1 MQTRASGLV
10 VAGLCSFALA
20 LGTGGTAQAN
30 TLPELTPASTFA
42 SAGSEQNQWFDEF
55 AQSVVAGEAFDLPGF
70 ESSFAPAPAAEPA
83 GEAMTAGA
91 PSTETAEQAPQPLG
105 GGSDHG
111 KHEPPKQEEPPKH
124 GEHGDKPGHGEHGD
138 KPGHGDHGDKPGH
151 DEHGDKP
158 GNGDQQNQNQG
169 QGQAQGQGQEQNQG
183 QAQGQDQN
191 QGQAQGQNQNV
202 VVTVVVENKVENK
215 LENHQSLH
223 NSNHN
228 SNGGKVHVS
237 NVVSAHPH
245 KGEHGGKGEHGHK
258 GEHGGKGEH
267 GHKGEHAGGHSDS
280 HGKSDA
286 DYSRPSG
293 GHSSDSLASAPAAK
307 GELAHTGSDELPLL
321 LGAAALFGTG
331 GVLIRLRR
339 SRRA

>member
-10 VAGLCSFALA
+10 AAGLCSFALA

-42 SAGSEQNQWFDEF
+42 SAGAEQNQWFDEF

-70 ESSFAPAPAAEPA
+70 ESSSAAEPAAEPA
-83 GEAMTAGA
+83 AEGMTVGA
-91 PSTETAEQAPQPLG
+91 PTTETAPQAAQPLG
-105 GGSDHG
+105 GGS
-111 KHEPPKQEEPPKH
+111 EH
-124 GEHGDKPGHGEHGD
+124 GEHGDKPGHGDHGDKPGHGEHGD

-151 DEHGDKP
+151 GEHGDKP
-158 GNGDQQNQNQG
+158 GAGDQQNQG
-169 QGQAQGQGQEQNQG
+169 QGQGQNQGQNQGQGQEQNQG

-202 VVTVVVENKVENK
+202 VVTVVVENKIENKVENK

-228 SNGGKVHVS
+228 SNGGQVHVS
-237 NVVSAHPH
+237 NVVSAHH
-245 KGEHGGKGEHGHK
+245 
-258 GEHGGKGEH
+258 
-267 GHKGEHAGGHSDS
+267 HKGEHAGGKGGHAGGKGEHAGGHEGS

-293 GHSSDSLASAPAAK
+293 GHSSDSLASAQAAK
-307 GELAHTGSDELPLL
+307 GELARTGTDELPLL
-321 LGAAALFGTG
+321 LGAAALLGTG
-331 GVLIRLRR
+331 GVLVRLRR